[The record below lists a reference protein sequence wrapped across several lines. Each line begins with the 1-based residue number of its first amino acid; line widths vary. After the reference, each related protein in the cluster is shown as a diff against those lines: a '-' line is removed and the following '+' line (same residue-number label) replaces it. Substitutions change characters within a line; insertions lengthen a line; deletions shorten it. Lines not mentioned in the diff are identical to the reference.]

1 MMIRNGYVL
10 LAAATLA
17 LASGVASC
25 GNDDPPTGDG
35 IDYTEKV
42 VTGYRM
48 QYNMKLADPNVRE
61 VADVLVTYIDAEGK
75 EVEDTMDGQEWQK
88 TVVMPSGKEQTY
100 GLAARFASKQSP
112 VMSQDEYDFAVDLT
126 SGIYT
131 LYSNG
136 SAMMLAWATNRES
149 QGILKA
155 DADGEYRTGTFT
167 GLEAGARYKIG
178 LAYDGGSHYMS
189 GGLTIAGL
197 AQADALEDEDTSAA

>member
-1 MMIRNGYVL
+1 MMIRNGYLL

-25 GNDDPPTGDG
+25 DDPPTGDG

-136 SAMMLAWATNRES
+136 SAMMLAWATNRATRSASYLVTPQARE
-149 QGILKA
+149 
-155 DADGEYRTGTFT
+155 DMDTTFT
-167 GLEAGARYKIG
+167 YFNFTNRRLE
-178 LAYDGGSHYMS
+178 S
-189 GGLTIAGL
+189 GRDTIIFNKF
-197 AQADALEDEDTSAA
+197 DFKK

>member
-48 QYNMKLADPNVRE
+48 QYNMNLADPNVRE
-61 VADVLVTYIDAEGK
+61 VADVLVTYFDAEGK

-155 DADGEYRTGTFT
+155 DADGEYRTTRSASYLVTPQAREDMDTTLTYFNFT
-167 GLEAGARYKIG
+167 NRRLE
-178 LAYDGGSHYMS
+178 S
-189 GGLTIAGL
+189 GRDTIIFNKN
-197 AQADALEDEDTSAA
+197 DFKK